1 MKTRITELFGIE
13 YPIVQGGMH
22 CVGKAA
28 LSSAVSNAGGTVAGW
43 IHDIPGIQLLVSRIV
58 NEASALVGKRLPW
71 AMQSF

>member
-1 MKTRITELFGIE
+1 
-13 YPIVQGGMH
+13 MH

-28 LSSAVSNAGGTVAGW
+28 LSYAVSNAGGIVAGW
-43 IHDIPGIQLLVSRIV
+43 IHDIPSIQLLVSRIV